1 MPSSARALLRHGRAP
16 AAVAVL
22 VAVACLA
29 LPWATHDTRPL
40 GVAALALPAV
50 LRYLGG
56 RRSLGTA
63 AALAVVVVVP
73 AVVWGAPA
81 EVGWLVLL
89 LVASATVGL
98 LWRADVGRLQDRRL
112 DAERRAAA
120 LSVRDDLTG
129 CTNAHG
135 LQMFGEQV
143 MAAVRR
149 RGDSAHAVL
158 VEVAG
163 LAHVRARCGPT
174 AAEEVLAAVADA
186 LRSSTR
192 GTDVVARLGEDVF
205 AVVGP
210 GSGTVPA
217 ELERRVR
224 VHLLDAPPVH
234 PADWPCRVTAGSA
247 VLEPWDAGPLSDLL
261 RRAEEDL
268 SLRRALRAPSAP
280 EPPLPHR
287 SRQRR
292 P

>member
-1 MPSSARALLRHGRAP
+1 MRAAVEVLARPRLLVAAPLVVVLAGSLVATAVADASWTLVP
-16 AAVAVL
+16 AAV
-22 VAVACLA
+22 CLA
-29 LPWATHDTRPL
+29 P
-40 GVAALALPAV
+40 V
-50 LRYLGG
+50 LRHLSGPV
-56 RRSLGTA
+56 RPATA
-63 AALAVVVVVP
+63 AALVLALGL
-73 AVVWGAPA
+73 AWLTAPTA
-81 EVGWLVLL
+81 PTGVALVATLVLAAGL
-89 LVASATVGL
+89 GL
-98 LWRADVGRLQDRRL
+98 LWRADVTRLEGRRH

-143 MAAVRR
+143 LAAVRR